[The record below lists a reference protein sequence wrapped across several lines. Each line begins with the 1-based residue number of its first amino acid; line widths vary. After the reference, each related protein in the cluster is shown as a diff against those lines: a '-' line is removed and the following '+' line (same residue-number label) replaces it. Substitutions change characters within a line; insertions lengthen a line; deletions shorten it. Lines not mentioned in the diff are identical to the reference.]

1 MIKIKC
7 FSSFCSTDI
16 ANSNFKKNL
25 SSTID
30 KYSGL
35 IEFTNDDDYT
45 HAIIINT
52 AMPLLN
58 IPKENV
64 IGLAFEPPYFL
75 GVNQRFIDYANKYIG
90 TYYIGE
96 KNNLP
101 EPFKEH
107 FSFMWHVDIP
117 PVIQTKNKLMSII
130 FSHKRMIEGHKYRH
144 LLVEAILKLNLPID
158 IYGKGCKLINNSF
171 KNDHRIKGEFTENE
185 PYVGYMYSI
194 AIENCSINDYISE
207 KYINCVAHNTIPI
220 YYGAKNI
227 EKYFPNMTHILTG
240 KLGYDINLIKS
251 IIKSPDIHKKTIDK
265 KIVIDTLDILK
276 HIKDLYM

>member
-1 MIKIKC
+1 
-7 FSSFCSTDI
+7 
-16 ANSNFKKNL
+16 
-25 SSTID
+25 
-30 KYSGL
+30 
-35 IEFTNDDDYT
+35 
-45 HAIIINT
+45 
-52 AMPLLN
+52 
-58 IPKENV
+58 
-64 IGLAFEPPYFL
+64 
-75 GVNQRFIDYANKYIG
+75 
-90 TYYIGE
+90 
-96 KNNLP
+96 
-101 EPFKEH
+101 
-107 FSFMWHVDIP
+107 MWHVDIP

>member
-101 EPFKEH
+101 
-107 FSFMWHVDIP
+107 
-117 PVIQTKNKLMSII
+117 
-130 FSHKRMIEGHKYRH
+130 
-144 LLVEAILKLNLPID
+144 
-158 IYGKGCKLINNSF
+158 
-171 KNDHRIKGEFTENE
+171 
-185 PYVGYMYSI
+185 
-194 AIENCSINDYISE
+194 
-207 KYINCVAHNTIPI
+207 
-220 YYGAKNI
+220 
-227 EKYFPNMTHILTG
+227 
-240 KLGYDINLIKS
+240 
-251 IIKSPDIHKKTIDK
+251 
-265 KIVIDTLDILK
+265 
-276 HIKDLYM
+276 